1 VGWVSTKDLGVAIII
16 VNHAPVSTVGRGGI
30 SDDMK
35 PREGEGSKDGV

>member
-1 VGWVSTKDLGVAIII
+1 VGWVHTNDLGVAIII
-16 VNHAPVSTVGRGGI
+16 VNHEPVSKFGRGGI